1 MAKKLQKEKLG
12 KSMLEKKKLEKKNK
26 KKSLKIPFHPQAAA
40 AVFLLL
46 HANSIRAHFENN
58 PVHRVR
64 KREHA
69 THWLACHVKFIN
81 EQ

>member
-26 KKSLKIPFHPQAAA
+26 KKSLKIHLPPRRQLLSF
-40 AVFLLL
+40 FLL
-46 HANSIRAHFENN
+46 HANSIRAPFENN

-69 THWLACHVKFIN
+69 THWLACHVKLIN